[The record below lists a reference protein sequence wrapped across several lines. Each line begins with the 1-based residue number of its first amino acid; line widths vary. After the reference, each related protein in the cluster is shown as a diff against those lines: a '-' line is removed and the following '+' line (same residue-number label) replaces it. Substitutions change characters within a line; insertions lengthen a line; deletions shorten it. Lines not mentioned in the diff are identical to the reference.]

1 MDLILDYIG
10 NSSVITI
17 LVLTI
22 LSFYFIGIFWLFTY
36 RFSILSNITKDEK
49 NALNLLIQTPTDTS
63 YFSRLNKCI
72 SNQKPSA
79 ELLKACEI
87 SLVRDQ
93 SSGLSLLSIVASTSP
108 FIGLFGTVVGIL
120 ESFAKFSTQSKVS
133 FSVIAPAI
141 SEALV
146 ATAAGIFVAI
156 FAYTFHQLMSRKLY
170 ELNTY
175 LTAQAQI
182 ILSRSK

>member
-1 MDLILDYIG
+1 MG

-36 RFSILSNITKDEK
+36 KFRRLVQISNDEK
-49 NALNLLIQTPTDTS
+49 NALNVLIQSPTETS
-63 YFSRLNKCI
+63 FFSRLNKCI
-72 SNQKPSA
+72 QNQKPSA

-87 SLVRDQ
+87 SLIRDQ
-93 SSGLSLLSIVASTSP
+93 SSGLAPLAIVASTSP

-120 ESFAKFSTQSKVS
+120 ESFAAFSTQSKVS

-146 ATAAGIFVAI
+146 ATAGGIFVAI
-156 FAYTFHQLMSRKLY
+156 FAYTFHQVMNRKLY

-175 LTAQAQI
+175 LTAQSQI
-182 ILSRSK
+182 ILSRNK

>member
-1 MDLILDYIG
+1 MDLILDYLG
-10 NSSVITI
+10 NSSAITI
-17 LVLTI
+17 IVLAV
-22 LSFYFIGIFWLFTY
+22 LSFYFIGIIWLFSY
-36 RFSILSNITKDEK
+36 RYTNLLKISNDEK
-49 NALNLLIQTPTDTS
+49 NALNQLIQTPSDTS
-63 YFSRLNKCI
+63 FFSRLNKCI
-72 SNQKPSA
+72 ANQKPSA

-93 SSGLSLLSIVASTSP
+93 STGLSTLAIVASTSP

-120 ESFAKFSTQSKVS
+120 ESFAAFSTQSKVS

-156 FAYTFHQLMSRKLY
+156 FAYTFHQVMNRKLY

-175 LTAQAQI
+175 LTAQSQI
-182 ILSRSK
+182 ILSRNK